1 VLCSW
6 HLAAGWKF
14 GGCLNSQEPTWS
26 NSEQRLIG
34 ETETEVGIAG
44 SEYQSLKVSEEYP
57 MSFVLTAIACLLG
70 LGFLFSR
77 IRAKQAA
84 KPEIPKLFQ

>member
-1 VLCSW
+1 MLCSW
-6 HLAAGWKF
+6 HLAAGWKL
-14 GGCLNSQEPTWS
+14 GGCLNYRTDFGPAR
-26 NSEQRLIG
+26 NSGSLVKLKTG
-34 ETETEVGIAG
+34 VGIAG
-44 SEYQSLKVSEEYP
+44 SEYQSLKVSEEYS
-57 MSFVLTAIACLLG
+57 MSFVVTAIACLLG

>member
-1 VLCSW
+1 VKLKT
-6 HLAAGWKF
+6 G
-14 GGCLNSQEPTWS
+14 
-26 NSEQRLIG
+26 
-34 ETETEVGIAG
+34 VGIAG
-44 SEYQSLKVSEEYP
+44 SEYQSLKVSEEYS
-57 MSFVLTAIACLLG
+57 MSFVVTAIACLLG